1 MKTRQWMSSA
11 TMMVTTT
18 IGLLI
23 VLTSWGRSA
32 VEEES
37 LVAVFILI
45 ESNEEDEGFPQWRL

>member
-1 MKTRQWMSSA
+1 MSSA

-32 VEEES
+32 MEEES